1 MKSKVI
7 GQRIVKLLKD
17 NRYSQRQFAKETG
30 YTQSVISEILGGK
43 REIDKL
49 INIVAEKFDVSR
61 DYLITGN
68 VVNKNDLIADNSISP
83 NGLTKEEK
91 QHLFHNLEGLYK
103 KHKKLLDDANEVMKE
118 IAAINKL
125 LILGTNL

>member
-49 INIVAEKFDVSR
+49 INILPE
-61 DYLITGN
+61 
-68 VVNKNDLIADNSISP
+68 
-83 NGLTKEEK
+83 
-91 QHLFHNLEGLYK
+91 
-103 KHKKLLDDANEVMKE
+103 LLRMIDF
-118 IAAINKL
+118 I
-125 LILGTNL
+125 